1 MKKFLSILTIT
12 LTIICVSSNS
22 NAEYRITDLDKAD
35 ITRVE
40 IYLNGLKSLRSKFV
54 QVSSDGSFAEGNIY
68 IERPNRMRLDY
79 TQPPNIQVYADR
91 FWLTHVDTELG
102 SVSRIPLKLTP
113 ATFLVRERLR
123 LDGDLMVQHV
133 TRDARTLSL
142 EVVRKDEPKA
152 GKYVITL
159 SDKPL
164 ALRKW
169 VVTDAQGIRTSVT
182 LISPEY
188 NVIIPKKVFIF
199 DEPIS
204 EIQ

>member
-1 MKKFLSILTIT
+1 MKKYLSILTIT

-54 QVSSDGSFAEGNIY
+54 QLSSDGSFAEGNIY

-79 TQPPNIQVYADR
+79 TQPPNIQVYADG
-91 FWLTHVDTELG
+91 FWLAHVDTELG

-113 ATFLVRERLR
+113 ATFLIRERLR
-123 LDGDLMVQHV
+123 LSGDLMVQHV

-159 SDKPL
+159 ADKPL

-199 DEPIS
+199 NEPIS

>member
-1 MKKFLSILTIT
+1 MKKYLLILTIN

-40 IYLNGLKSLRSKFV
+40 VYLNGLKSLRSKFV
-54 QVSSDGSFAEGNIY
+54 QLSSDGSFAEGNIY

-113 ATFLVRERLR
+113 ASTVKSALTRPKPLR
-123 LDGDLMVQHV
+123 LP
-133 TRDARTLSL
+133 ARHAQLQDTLLQQARS
-142 EVVRKDEPKA
+142 A
-152 GKYVITL
+152 
-159 SDKPL
+159 
-164 ALRKW
+164 A
-169 VVTDAQGIRTSVT
+169 
-182 LISPEY
+182 
-188 NVIIPKKVFIF
+188 
-199 DEPIS
+199 
-204 EIQ
+204 